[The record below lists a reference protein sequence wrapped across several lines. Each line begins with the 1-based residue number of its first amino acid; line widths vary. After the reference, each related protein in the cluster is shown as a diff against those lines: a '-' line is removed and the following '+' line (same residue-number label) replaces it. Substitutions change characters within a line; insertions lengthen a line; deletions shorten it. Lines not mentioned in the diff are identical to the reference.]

1 MHGHPCR
8 ARRGASVKDP
18 FGELLE
24 LMLVLWRDAL
34 FLKLLAAV
42 VALSTM
48 GTILGMVGTGC
59 LAAMLEVALRPRS

>member
-1 MHGHPCR
+1 M
-8 ARRGASVKDP
+8 KDP

-48 GTILGMVGTGC
+48 GNHSRHGRHGVPGGHARGRSAAAVVKGC
-59 LAAMLEVALRPRS
+59 Q

>member
-1 MHGHPCR
+1 M
-8 ARRGASVKDP
+8 KDR

-42 VALSTM
+42 VALST
-48 GTILGMVGTGC
+48 GFAVFTDVEWETILGMVGTGVPGGH
-59 LAAMLEVALRPRS
+59 A

>member
-1 MHGHPCR
+1 M
-8 ARRGASVKDP
+8 KDR

-42 VALSTM
+42 VALST
-48 GTILGMVGTGC
+48 GFAVFTDIEWETILGMVATGC
-59 LAAMLEVALRPRS
+59 LAAMLKATLRRS